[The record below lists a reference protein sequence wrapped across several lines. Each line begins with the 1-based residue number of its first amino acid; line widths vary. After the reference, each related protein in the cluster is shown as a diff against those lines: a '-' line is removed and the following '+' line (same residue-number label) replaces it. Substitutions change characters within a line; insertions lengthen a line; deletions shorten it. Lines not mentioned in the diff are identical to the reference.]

1 MIALRRRFPAAKI
14 ARLARRRLAQLK
26 GIKYVWRQ
34 RLSAAT
40 PAWARVRLWRV
51 ACRFDMLVLDHGVFR
66 LAYLNQHRLGKHA
79 WRSGQPAPHHING
92 FAQRGLRTIVNLRGE
107 RFCGSYLLE
116 KMCCERTGIA
126 LVDFKLRSRFAP
138 TREELRAAAELFD
151 RIEYPMLIHCK
162 SGADRAGLMS
172 ALYLHL
178 KEDVPV
184 ARAKRQLSLRY
195 GHSRLSR
202 SGVLD
207 LFFDHYVEDNRRKP
221 MAFLDW
227 VEKVYD
233 PAELTRAFQRGTGR
247 SGLGR
252 IWQG

>member
-1 MIALRRRFPAAKI
+1 MIGLRRGISIAKI
-14 ARLARRRLAQLK
+14 ARLARRRCARLK

-34 RLSAAT
+34 QLSEAT
-40 PAWARVRLWRV
+40 PGWARALLWRA

-66 LAYLNQHRLGKHA
+66 LAYLNRHRLGGHA
-79 WRSGQPAPHHING
+79 WRSGQPAPHNIDE
-92 FAQRGLRTIVNLRGE
+92 FARRGLRTIVNLRGQ

-116 KMCCERTGIA
+116 KTSCERTGIT
-126 LVDFKLRSRFAP
+126 LIDFKLRSRCAP
-138 TREELRAAAELFD
+138 TREQLRGAAELFD
-151 RIEYPMLIHCK
+151 KVEYPMLIHCK

-178 KEDVPV
+178 KEDVPM

-195 GHSRLSR
+195 GHSRLGA

-207 LFFDHYVEDNRRKP
+207 LFFDHYVEDNRRRP

-227 VEKVYD
+227 VDKVYD
-233 PAELTRAFQRGTGR
+233 PEELTRAFQRRAARPIRTN
-247 SGLGR
+247 
-252 IWQG
+252 

>member
-1 MIALRRRFPAAKI
+1 MIGLRRGISIAKI
-14 ARLARRRLAQLK
+14 ARLARRRYARLK

-34 RLSAAT
+34 QLSEAT
-40 PAWARVRLWRV
+40 PGWARTLLWRA

-66 LAYLNQHRLGKHA
+66 LAYLNRHRLGGHA
-79 WRSGQPAPHHING
+79 WRSGQPAPHNIDE
-92 FAQRGLRTIVNLRGE
+92 FARRGLRTIVNLRGQ

-116 KMCCERTGIA
+116 KTSCERTGIT
-126 LVDFKLRSRFAP
+126 LIDFKLRSRCAP
-138 TREELRAAAELFD
+138 TREQLRGAAELFD
-151 RIEYPMLIHCK
+151 KVEYPMLIHCK

-178 KEDVPV
+178 KEDVPM

-195 GHSRLSR
+195 GHSRLGA

-207 LFFDHYVEDNRRKP
+207 LFFDHYVEDNRRRP

-233 PAELTRAFQRGTGR
+233 PEELTRAFQRR
-247 SGLGR
+247 AARPVRLGR
-252 IWQG
+252 T

>member
-1 MIALRRRFPAAKI
+1 MAKI
-14 ARLARRRLAQLK
+14 ARLARRRYARLK

-34 RLSAAT
+34 QLSEAT
-40 PAWARVRLWRV
+40 PGWARALLWRA

-66 LAYLNQHRLGKHA
+66 LAYLNRHRLGEQA
-79 WRSGQPAPHHING
+79 WRSGQPAPHNVDE
-92 FAQRGLRTIVNLRGE
+92 FARRGLRTIVNLRGQ

-116 KMCCERTGIA
+116 KTSCERTGIT
-126 LVDFKLRSRFAP
+126 LIDFKLRSRCAP
-138 TREELRAAAELFD
+138 TREQLRGAAELFD
-151 RIEYPMLIHCK
+151 KVEYPMLIHCK

-178 KEDVPV
+178 KEDVPM

-195 GHSRLSR
+195 GHSRLGA

-207 LFFDHYVEDNRRKP
+207 LFFDHYVEDNRRRP

-227 VEKVYD
+227 VDKVYD
-233 PAELTRAFQRGTGR
+233 PEELTRAFQRRAARPIRTN
-247 SGLGR
+247 
-252 IWQG
+252 